1 MAQVRKAS
9 TINSKINLLL
19 WGCPFAGKS
28 TLAMEMALLH
38 TREGRPFRMLI
49 LDSES
54 GGNDDL
60 MGDLERKGCNLDNI
74 LVVYSQSLS
83 EIQYYI
89 HKAANKE
96 DFYEIDDEGNETDTV
111 ILDSEGKPFRVDCI
125 LVDGSSVL
133 QLTSQQ
139 SLLELAR
146 RRAKIKANKNGLTG
160 EEKLLAIDDVALS
173 PREWGAL
180 NYSGQS
186 LVLDLA
192 GSGLHWCITA
202 REKDVTENRYVNGK
216 VETVATGEKTF
227 ASFKNIDYNAKTV
240 ARLYRDP
247 DEVDVVKMAVQ
258 KDRTGTFAP
267 GQVIENP
274 TLLAFQKMIDGN
286 EGEDVVVKNTMNQ
299 AIETEEK
306 LYEKSLGIGDGSLST
321 NSNSD
326 STPAL
331 DLETL
336 RKEVKKHH
344 SKMNPEQ
351 RKQFSDR
358 IKAEGLPTS
367 LGKIED
373 TNEMSRVVDIAKEIV
388 GAD

>member
-9 TINSKINLLL
+9 KINSKINLLL

>member
-9 TINSKINLLL
+9 KINSKINLLL

-60 MGDLERKGCNLDNI
+60 MGDLERKGCNLDNV

-202 REKDVTENRYVNGK
+202 REKDVTENKYVNGK

-286 EGEDVVVKNTMNQ
+286 DGEDVVVKNTMNQ

-306 LYEKSLGIGDGSLST
+306 LYEKSLGIGDSSSPT
-321 NSNSD
+321 NSSEP
-326 STPAL
+326 SSPTL

-336 RKEVKKHH
+336 RKDVKKYH

-358 IKAEGLPTS
+358 IKAENIPTS

-373 TNEMSRVVDIAKEIV
+373 TNILSRVVVIAKEIME
-388 GAD
+388 AE

>member
-9 TINSKINLLL
+9 KINSKINLLL

-60 MGDLERKGCNLDNI
+60 MGDLERKGCNLDNV
-74 LVVYSQSLS
+74 LVVYSQS
-83 EIQYYI
+83 
-89 HKAANKE
+89 
-96 DFYEIDDEGNETDTV
+96 
-111 ILDSEGKPFRVDCI
+111 
-125 LVDGSSVL
+125 

-240 ARLYRDP
+240 PRL
-247 DEVDVVKMAVQ
+247 
-258 KDRTGTFAP
+258 
-267 GQVIENP
+267 
-274 TLLAFQKMIDGN
+274 
-286 EGEDVVVKNTMNQ
+286 
-299 AIETEEK
+299 
-306 LYEKSLGIGDGSLST
+306 
-321 NSNSD
+321 
-326 STPAL
+326 
-331 DLETL
+331 
-336 RKEVKKHH
+336 
-344 SKMNPEQ
+344 
-351 RKQFSDR
+351 
-358 IKAEGLPTS
+358 
-367 LGKIED
+367 
-373 TNEMSRVVDIAKEIV
+373 
-388 GAD
+388 

>member
-9 TINSKINLLL
+9 KINSKINLLL
-19 WGCPFAGKS
+19 WGSPFSGKS
-28 TLAMEMALLH
+28 TLGMEMALLH

-49 LDSES
+49 IDGES

-60 MGDLERKGCNLDNI
+60 TRDLERKGCNLDNVLI
-74 LVVYSQSLS
+74 IYSQSTS
-83 EIQYYI
+83 EVQYYI
-89 HKAANKE
+89 HKAANNE
-96 DFYEIDDEGNETDTV
+96 DFYELDEDGNETDIP
-111 ILDSEGKPFRVDCI
+111 ILDGDGNPFRVDCI

-139 SLLELAR
+139 SLLELAK

-160 EEKLLAIDDVALS
+160 EEKLLAIDDVVLS

-180 NYSGQS
+180 NYTGQS

-192 GSGLHWCITA
+192 GSGKHWCITA

-247 DEVDVVKMAVQ
+247 EDMDTVKMLVQ

-267 GQVIENP
+267 GQIIESP
-274 TLLAFQKMIDGN
+274 TMLVFQKMIDGYD
-286 EGEDVVVKNTMNQ
+286 GDDVIVKNTMGE
-299 AIETEEK
+299 AIKTEEK
-306 LYEKSLGIGDGSLST
+306 LYEKSLGIGSESQSNNKSDVSGSSP
-321 NSNSD
+321 D
-326 STPAL
+326 P
-331 DLETL
+331 DIL
-336 RKEVKKHH
+336 RKQIKANH
-344 SKMNPEQ
+344 SKMNPTQ
-351 RKQFSDR
+351 RKSFSDKL
-358 IKAEGLPTS
+358 KAENIPTS
-367 LGKIED
+367 LSKVED
-373 TNEMSRVVDIAKEIV
+373 AGTLNHILEISN
-388 GAD
+388 AILEE

>member
-1 MAQVRKAS
+1 M
-9 TINSKINLLL
+9 
-19 WGCPFAGKS
+19 
-28 TLAMEMALLH
+28 
-38 TREGRPFRMLI
+38 
-49 LDSES
+49 
-54 GGNDDL
+54 
-60 MGDLERKGCNLDNI
+60 
-74 LVVYSQSLS
+74 S

-202 REKDVTENRYVNGK
+202 REKDVTENKYVNGK

-286 EGEDVVVKNTMNQ
+286 DGEDVVVKNTMNQ

-306 LYEKSLGIGDGSLST
+306 LYEKSLGIGDSSLPT
-321 NSNSD
+321 NSSEP
-326 STPAL
+326 SSPTL

-336 RKEVKKHH
+336 RKDVKKYH

-358 IKAEGLPTS
+358 IKSENIPTS

-373 TNEMSRVVDIAKEIV
+373 TNILSRVVVIAKEILE
-388 GAD
+388 AE

>member
-9 TINSKINLLL
+9 KINSKINLLL
-19 WGCPFAGKS
+19 WGSPFAGKS

-60 MGDLERKGCNLDNI
+60 MGDLERKGCNLDNV

-96 DFYEIDDEGNETDTV
+96 DFYEIDEEGNETDTV

-202 REKDVTENRYVNGK
+202 REKDVTENKYVNGK

-247 DEVDVVKMAVQ
+247 DDIDVVKMSVQ

-267 GQVIENP
+267 GQIIENP
-274 TLLAFQKMIDGN
+274 TLLVFQKMIDGN
-286 EGEDVVVKNTMNQ
+286 EGEDVVVKNTMDQ

-306 LYEKSLGIGDGSLST
+306 LYEKSLGIGDSSPT
-321 NSNSD
+321 ASET
-326 STPAL
+326 TPSPTL
-331 DLETL
+331 DLDTL
-336 RKEVKKHH
+336 RAQVKKYH
-344 SKMNPEQ
+344 SKMGTDQ
-351 RKQFSDR
+351 RKDFGNR
-358 IKAEGLPTS
+358 LKAEDIPTS
-367 LGKIED
+367 LAKIED
-373 TNEMSRVVDIAKEIV
+373 PNTMYRVVAIAKEIV
-388 GAD
+388 EAE

>member
-9 TINSKINLLL
+9 KINSKINLLL

-60 MGDLERKGCNLDNI
+60 MGDLERKGCNLDNV

-202 REKDVTENRYVNGK
+202 REKDVTENKYVNGK

-286 EGEDVVVKNTMNQ
+286 DGEDVVVKNTMNQ

-306 LYEKSLGIGDGSLST
+306 LYEKSLGIGDSSLPT
-321 NSNSD
+321 NSSEP
-326 STPAL
+326 SSPTL

-336 RKEVKKHH
+336 RKDVKKYH

-358 IKAEGLPTS
+358 IKSENIPTS

-373 TNEMSRVVDIAKEIV
+373 TNILSRVVVIAKEILE
-388 GAD
+388 AE

>member
-9 TINSKINLLL
+9 KINSKINLLL

-60 MGDLERKGCNLDNI
+60 MGDLERKGCNLDNV

-306 LYEKSLGIGDGSLST
+306 LYEKSLGIGDSSSPT
-321 NSNSD
+321 NSSEP
-326 STPAL
+326 STPTL

-336 RKEVKKHH
+336 RKDVKKHH

-351 RKQFSDR
+351 RKQFSDK

-373 TNEMSRVVDIAKEIV
+373 VNDMSKVVAIAKEIV

>member
-9 TINSKINLLL
+9 KINSKINLLL

-60 MGDLERKGCNLDNI
+60 MGDLERKGCNLDNV

-96 DFYEIDDEGNETDTV
+96 DFYEIDEEGNETDTV

-202 REKDVTENRYVNGK
+202 REKDVTENKYVNGK

-286 EGEDVVVKNTMNQ
+286 DGEDVVVKNTMNQ

-306 LYEKSLGIGDGSLST
+306 LYEKSLGIGDSSSPNGSSEPSSPT
-321 NSNSD
+321 
-326 STPAL
+326 L

-336 RKEVKKHH
+336 RKDVKKYH

-367 LGKIED
+367 IGKIED
-373 TNEMSRVVDIAKEIV
+373 TNIISRIIVIAKEIV
-388 GAD
+388 EAE

>member
-9 TINSKINLLL
+9 KINSKINLLL

-60 MGDLERKGCNLDNI
+60 MGDLERKGCNLDNV

-96 DFYEIDDEGNETDTV
+96 DFYEIDEEGNETDTV

-202 REKDVTENRYVNGK
+202 REKDVTENKYVNGK

-286 EGEDVVVKNTMNQ
+286 DGEDVVVKNTMNQ

-306 LYEKSLGIGDGSLST
+306 LYEKSLGIGDSSPAGTESSST
-321 NSNSD
+321 
-326 STPAL
+326 STL
-331 DLETL
+331 DIETI
-336 RKEVKKHH
+336 RKEVKKYH

-358 IKAEGLPTS
+358 IKAENIPTS

-373 TNEMSRVVDIAKEIV
+373 TNILSRVVVIAKEILE
-388 GAD
+388 AE